1 MRTATDAA
9 GVTAELAAVPAHER
23 VALVDPRFVGH
34 VHALRLALTDPR
46 FPAATV
52 RGALSVQAEA
62 RTALARAV
70 TATAATARTSGSE
83 GGTPTAAPAQPPG
96 SAESLEREAA
106 PIAVPATVPERAA
119 EAQPPAGSAPGPGAD
134 DSGGDAG
141 APGAAVASGAADR
154 VDAAVH
160 APDAAHASGEYAES
174 RSRTRPSGAATAAST
189 TAGAVGRATRADAAG
204 TAAPDRAAAGV
215 HADAVASHRPATRA
229 GETVAAGNAAGGLAA
244 PSRAVAPS
252 EVAAMRGAADGHSR
266 VDDLAAALD
275 AEGVPVHRPELGVLV
290 AAVPA
295 DAAARAAARDAVDA
309 VDDER
314 VRLRSAVK
322 SRDGFFTTF
331 CISPYSRY
339 IARWCARRGLTPN
352 QVTTASLLTALIAAA
367 CAATGTRPGFVSA
380 GVLLIASF
388 VLDCTDGQL
397 ARYSLQY
404 STLGAWLDAT
414 FDRAKEYA
422 YYAGLALGAARA
434 DGDDVWALALGAM
447 VLQTC
452 RHVVDFAFNEANHDA
467 TGNTSP
473 TAALSGRLDSV
484 GWTVWVRRM
493 IVLPIGERW
502 AMIAV
507 LTALTTPR
515 ITFYALL
522 IGCALAA
529 CYTTAGRVLRSLTRR
544 AERTDR
550 AARALAELTDS
561 GPLAELVA
569 KAAPRGTSSYLAPL
583 SAALGTAAV
592 LAGTAAAGFGSWV
605 PVGCAVLYAVLAGVA
620 VAAPLQGPLDWLV
633 PPLFRAA
640 EYGTILILAA
650 CSEVN
655 GALPAAFGLVAAV
668 AYHHYDTVYRIRG
681 GTGAPPHRLVRAIG
695 GHEGR
700 TVAVTAAAALLH
712 HQNQGFT
719 IALTALAAVLA
730 LAVLIES
737 IRFWVSSGAPAVHD
751 ESGEPA

>member
-9 GVTAELAAVPAHER
+9 AVTAQLATVPAHER

-34 VHALRLALTDPR
+34 LHALRLALTDPR
-46 FPAATV
+46 FPAAAV
-52 RGALSVQAEA
+52 RGALSVQPEA

-70 TATAATARTSGSE
+70 TATAATARAPGHGSGAPAAPAPL
-83 GGTPTAAPAQPPG
+83 GAAGTGTGTAPGTGAVTAVGTPGQVARTGATEAAAETDPNAHATAGAVGTAAP
-96 SAESLEREAA
+96 
-106 PIAVPATVPERAA
+106 
-119 EAQPPAGSAPGPGAD
+119 
-134 DSGGDAG
+134 
-141 APGAAVASGAADR
+141 DR
-154 VDAAVH
+154 VADAAVR
-160 APDAAHASGEYAES
+160 ASGEAYAPGGTGS
-174 RSRTRPSGAATAAST
+174 GSRTRPSGTATA
-189 TAGAVGRATRADAAG
+189 
-204 TAAPDRAAAGV
+204 
-215 HADAVASHRPATRA
+215 
-229 GETVAAGNAAGGLAA
+229 
-244 PSRAVAPS
+244 
-252 EVAAMRGAADGHSR
+252 RGAADAPTADGVTDAHSS

-275 AEGVPVHRPELGVLV
+275 AEGVTVHRPELGVLV
-290 AAVPA
+290 ADVPA
-295 DAAARAAARDAVDA
+295 DAEARAAACDAVAA

-322 SRDGFFTTF
+322 ARDGFFTTY

-434 DGDDVWALALGAM
+434 GGGGDDVWALALGAM

-507 LTALTTPR
+507 LTAFTTPR
-515 ITFYALL
+515 ITFYVLL

-544 AERTDR
+544 AKRTDR
-550 AARALAELTDS
+550 AALALAELADS
-561 GPLAELVA
+561 GPPAELVA
-569 KAAPRGTSSYLAPL
+569 KAAPRKASSYLAPL
-583 SAALGTAAV
+583 SAALGAAAV

-620 VAAPLQGPLDWLV
+620 VAAPLKGPLDWLV

-650 CSEVN
+650 YAEVN

-681 GTGAPPHRLVRAIG
+681 GTGAPPRRLVRAIG

-700 TVAVTAAAALLH
+700 TVVVTAAAALLH

-751 ESGEPA
+751 ETGEPA

>member
-1 MRTATDAA
+1 MDGGGPGQEAPAGANEAAEPDAA
-9 GVTAELAAVPAHER
+9 ALGAA
-23 VALVDPRFVGH
+23 G
-34 VHALRLALTDPR
+34 
-46 FPAATV
+46 
-52 RGALSVQAEA
+52 
-62 RTALARAV
+62 AV
-70 TATAATARTSGSE
+70 TAGAVGQATRT
-83 GGTPTAAPAQPPG
+83 GG
-96 SAESLEREAA
+96 
-106 PIAVPATVPERAA
+106 RAA
-119 EAQPPAGSAPGPGAD
+119 S
-134 DSGGDAG
+134 
-141 APGAAVASGAADR
+141 
-154 VDAAVH
+154 
-160 APDAAHASGEYAES
+160 DAAHASGDAGS
-174 RSRTRPSGAATAAST
+174 WSRTQPSGPATALGAT
-189 TAGAVGRATRADAAG
+189 EAPTAAAPGEATRVAS
-204 TAAPDRAAAGV
+204 PDRAA
-215 HADAVASHRPATRA
+215 DA
-229 GETVAAGNAAGGLAA
+229 AAGGVAPADGGSAA
-244 PSRAVAPS
+244 QSPAVAATEAPTP
-252 EVAAMRGAADGHSR
+252 AGTADAHSR

-295 DAAARAAARDAVDA
+295 DAAARTAARDAVDA

-434 DGDDVWALALGAM
+434 DGDDIWALALGAM

-467 TGNTSP
+467 TGNSSP

-484 GWTVWVRRM
+484 GWTVWMRRM

-550 AARALAELTDS
+550 AARALAELADS

-569 KAAPRGTSSYLAPL
+569 KAAPRRMSSYLAPL

-655 GALPAAFGLVAAV
+655 GALPSAFGLVAAV

-719 IALTALAAVLA
+719 IALTALAAALA